1 MKLNGKAWMTLAI
14 MILSVSIVISAQS
27 WPFDAAHFPMLI
39 GIPLFIL
46 STLQFILLLV
56 KKEPK
61 HDDSDD
67 GKVAEREHRS
77 LENRRTL
84 IIFLWIIGFFLMVLL
99 IGFPIAV
106 PLFVFCYMKFQGKE
120 KWSSSIIF
128 TLIAWGA
135 FYGLFTKLCNIPF
148 MEGWVQEGLTVL
160 GILPP

>member
-14 MILSVSIVISAQS
+14 MILAVGIVISAQS
-27 WPFDAAHFPMLI
+27 WPFDAALFPMLI

-46 STLQFILLLV
+46 STLQFILIIV

-61 HDDSDD
+61 PDNSDDS
-67 GKVAEREHRS
+67 KREHQL
-77 LENRRTL
+77 LERRRTL
-84 IIFLWIIGFFLMVLL
+84 RIFLWIMGFFLMVLL

-128 TLIAWGA
+128 TLVAWGA
-135 FYGLFTKLCNIPF
+135 FYGLFTKVCNIHF
-148 MEGWVQEGLTVL
+148 MEGWVQEALTAI